1 MPRRRLKHKQVIE
14 TIEQDDFQVA
24 LGRVKSFW
32 QETIHPYE
40 GRIWT
45 GVIVVVVAVIGS
57 LWWRNHHSAQISDAN
72 QILAQARTNFES
84 GDTNGAL
91 LELDK
96 VLPQGE
102 FYQPGLEVAAEL
114 VKANIAF
121 ASGEYENA
129 ISILTRLVDIAPDS
143 LRADLYYQLST
154 AQESKGD
161 YNGALQSLGHV
172 EKYLGPEPDEKDT
185 ERKPSVWDRYYFQKG
200 RIFLKMKNEPDGM
213 KYLLK
218 VSRRSEWID
227 DASREIAWWK
237 ARPSEALPI
246 TWASAPK

>member
-1 MPRRRLKHKQVIE
+1 MLWSID
-14 TIEQDDFQVA
+14 I
-24 LGRVKSFW
+24 
-32 QETIHPYE
+32 
-40 GRIWT
+40 GRIAGTVVRIHITFLLFLAWIFVASWVT
-45 GVIVVVVAVIGS
+45 GGPQVVAVIGS

-200 RIFLKMKNEPDGM
+200 RIFLKMKM
-213 KYLLK
+213 
-218 VSRRSEWID
+218 SRME
-227 DASREIAWWK
+227 
-237 ARPSEALPI
+237 
-246 TWASAPK
+246 

>member
-1 MPRRRLKHKQVIE
+1 MPRRRLKHKHVIE

-24 LGRVKSFW
+24 VNKVKSFW

-40 GRIWT
+40 GRIWS
-45 GVIVVVVAVIGS
+45 VVVVVAVALIGG
-57 LWWRNHHSAQISDAN
+57 LWWRNHRSAELSDAN

-129 ISILTRLVDIAPDS
+129 ISILTRLVDIAPQG
-143 LRADLYYQLST
+143 LRADLYYQLAS

-161 YNGALQSLGHV
+161 YNGAVQTLEKV
-172 EKYLGPEPDEKDT
+172 EQYLGPEPEENDT
-185 ERKPSVWDRYYFQKG
+185 DRRSSVWDRYYFQKG
-200 RIFLKMKNEPDGM
+200 RIYLKMKNEQEGI
-213 KYLLK
+213 KFLLK
-218 VSRRSEWID
+218 VSRRSDWAD

-237 ARPSEALPI
+237 SHPGEALPVN
-246 TWASAPK
+246 WASAAK